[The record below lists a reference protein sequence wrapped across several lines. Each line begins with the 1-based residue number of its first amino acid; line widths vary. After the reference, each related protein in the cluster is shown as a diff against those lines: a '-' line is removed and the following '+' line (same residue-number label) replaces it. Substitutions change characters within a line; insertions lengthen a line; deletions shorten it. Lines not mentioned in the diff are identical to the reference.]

1 MWLYTLLD
9 LYKTSRKTKTEV
21 DLLDLYK
28 TNRNCIVK
36 RNDQQKRGD

>member
-9 LYKTSRKTKTEV
+9 VYKTSRKTTEI
-21 DLLDLYK
+21 DLLDLFK

-36 RNDQQKRGD
+36 RNDQQKRVD